1 MRVVAAQD
9 DGKHAKNSQSP
20 RCNRPLLVLAI
31 ILAGFGVWQVG
42 QSAVILVKAWLAPIL
57 IQRAWAAVQDG
68 QTGDAVKPWPWADT
82 QPIAKLHFP
91 SLGRDRIA
99 LAGASPRAM
108 AFGPTLTP
116 GADVPAFFGHRDT
129 HFLMLQDLQ
138 SGDPVL
144 WEKADQSVAQY
155 RVIDASVQHKDH
167 LQVPLGSPGQYIA
180 LVTCWPFDAVQAGG
194 PLRYVILA
202 QREK

>member
-1 MRVVAAQD
+1 MRAVSTQD
-9 DGKHAKNSQSP
+9 GGKPVKGTHSP
-20 RCNRPLLVLAI
+20 RRNRPLLVLAM

-42 QSAVILVKAWLAPIL
+42 QSGVILVKAWLAPIL
-57 IQRAWAAVQDG
+57 IQRAWAAAQDG
-68 QTGDAVKPWPWADT
+68 QTGDALKPWPWADT

-99 LAGASPRAM
+99 LAGASGRAM
-108 AFGPTLTP
+108 AFGPTLTQ
-116 GADVPAFFGHRDT
+116 GGDVPAFFGHRDT

-138 SGDPVL
+138 PGDSVV
-144 WEKADQSVAQY
+144 WEKADRSVAAY

-167 LQVPLGSPGQYIA
+167 LQVPLGLPGQYVA

-202 QREK
+202 QREE

>member
-1 MRVVAAQD
+1 M
-9 DGKHAKNSQSP
+9 
-20 RCNRPLLVLAI
+20 NRLLIHIAGAWLIALGLVLAVHGSWI
-31 ILAGFGVWQVG
+31 QLKAGVAQLLL
-42 QSAVILVKAWLAPIL
+42 SH
-57 IQRAWAAVQDG
+57 AWAQTLQDG
-68 QTGDAVKPWPWADT
+68 GVHKPWPWADT

-99 LAGASPRAM
+99 LAGASGRAM
-108 AFGPTLTP
+108 AFGPTLTQ
-116 GADVPAFFGHRDT
+116 GGDVPAFFGHRDT

-138 SGDPVL
+138 PGDSVV
-144 WEKADQSVAQY
+144 WEKADRSVAAY

-167 LQVPLGSPGQYIA
+167 LQVPLGLPGQYVA

-202 QREK
+202 QREE